1 MSKKTDTSFWAVYSD
16 LMTSLFFIML
26 ILFIATI
33 TALVVQKNI
42 EVIDLT
48 EKLKLFETVQES
60 LRPLKSKET
69 FNYDV
74 DYSRFNLAFGVHFI
88 TGMTTISDKSI
99 TNFVT
104 TNKKIIAAGKELQIV
119 IDKLMI
125 QKQTDPNLR
134 DVSYLLVIS
143 GYASN
148 LQGDIELEEY
158 ERSYRRAYHLYKHWQ
173 LNGIDFDEEKYHNI
187 IDVHIAGNGWGGVG
201 RIINPESKNQRFL
214 INLVPKIRDNNSEEP
229 KKEIKPSIKTLTI
242 LKKDTIIPVKT
253 IPLAP
258 NRELQKLEQNK
269 DCDFIKEL
277 PKDAVGYKAVF
288 LLSSKKLK
296 ACNEHILKVKG
307 SVFYVK
313 KENRYSYCKF
323 YVSLYQAKIE
333 IAKLKDLGIEDAWMS
348 KIN

>member
-1 MSKKTDTSFWAVYSD
+1 MSKKNDTSFWAVYSD

-42 EVIDLT
+42 QVIDLK
-48 EKLKLFETVQES
+48 EKLSLFETVQES

-74 DYSRFNLAFGVHFI
+74 DYRRFNLAFGVHFI
-88 TGMTTISDKSI
+88 TAMTTISNKSI
-99 TNFVT
+99 TNFET
-104 TNKKIIAAGKELQIV
+104 TNKKIIDAGKELKIV

-148 LQGDIELEEY
+148 LKGDIEFEEY

-173 LNGIDFDEEKYHNI
+173 VNGIDFDEEKYHDI

-201 RIINPESKNQRFL
+201 RIIKPESQNQRFL

-242 LKKDTIIPVKT
+242 LKKDTLISVET

-258 NRELQKLEQNK
+258 IRELQKLEQSK
-269 DCDFIKEL
+269 CFDFIKEL
-277 PKDAVGYKAVF
+277 PKDSVGYRAVF
-288 LLSSKKLK
+288 WLSSKKLK
-296 ACNEHILKVKG
+296 VCDEVILKVKG
-307 SVFYVK
+307 SVYYVK
-313 KENRYSYCKF
+313 TEKGYSYCKF
-323 YVSLYQAKIE
+323 YSTRYQAKIE
-333 IAKLKDLGIEDAWMS
+333 TAKLKDLGFKDAWAIE
-348 KIN
+348 IN